1 MIMSTADDQADIAR
15 MTGTLRVLAVAM
27 LVGLL
32 AFLGIASFVRMQQ
45 GAMPPGAP
53 RRTSAVL
60 TALAV
65 GLGAAGLVASVTIP
79 GAIANA
85 SRRRIARGTWRPPR
99 PAGRS
104 DVAPPDPEPIGDAVK
119 LAYVYQAQW
128 IAGAAINEAPAFFA
142 ILAYMLEG
150 NPIALG
156 VALVLVL
163 AMAMRIP
170 SRPRVES
177 WIEQQLQLV
186 AQERQLG
193 GCPGP

>member
-1 MIMSTADDQADIAR
+1 MTGADDQADIAR
-15 MTGTLRVLAVAM
+15 MTSTLRIIAVAM
-27 LVGLL
+27 IVGLI
-32 AFLGIASFVRMQQ
+32 AFLGIAAFVRAQQ
-45 GAMPPGAP
+45 REMPPGVP

-60 TALAV
+60 TVLAV

-79 GAIANA
+79 GAIAAA

-104 DVAPPDPEPIGDAVK
+104 DVAPPEPEPIGDALK
-119 LAYVYQAQW
+119 LAYVYQTQW
-128 IAGAAINEAPAFFA
+128 IAGAAINEGPAFFA

-150 NPIALG
+150 GAIALG
-156 VALVLVL
+156 AALVLVL

-177 WIEQQLQLV
+177 WIDQQLQLV

-193 GCPGP
+193 GDPGP